1 MSEKPPV
8 VPLPPR
14 STAATAFMA
23 VPIVFIGG
31 LGALVAL
38 LWVMT
43 GMDSTAEGERVVIQ
57 FDSACGEES
66 SVILLERA
74 RQIGMDP
81 VMSGMNMTTNLPDLP
96 DARSAVP
103 KLLVTPAIFK
113 LVSSDGTFEFDN
125 QNIDE
130 VAIDLD
136 EVGMPQ
142 TLIKL
147 DSGSRSALIDIEDDL
162 IFTPTL
168 DDNTLPTVTGAE
180 LKDEGVLSIYGGDGI
195 TEVKMRRAADRA
207 IVLAHGP
214 MPCAVHVISV
224 DQLPSAG

>member
-1 MSEKPPV
+1 
-8 VPLPPR
+8 
-14 STAATAFMA
+14 MA
-23 VPIVFIGG
+23 VPIVFIGA
-31 LGALVAL
+31 LGVLVAL
-38 LWVMT
+38 LWVVT
-43 GMDSTAEGERVVIQ
+43 GMDSFAEGDQVTIR

-66 SVILLERA
+66 SAILVERA

-81 VMSGMNMTTNLPDLP
+81 VMSGLNMTVQLPDLP
-96 DARSAVP
+96 DARTDVP
-103 KLLVTPAIFK
+103 NLLVTPGVFT
-113 LVSSDGTFEFDN
+113 LVSSDDALAFDN
-125 QNIDE
+125 KNIDE

-142 TLIKL
+142 TLVKL
-147 DSGSRSALIDIEDDL
+147 DSGARTSLIDIADDL
-162 IFTPTL
+162 VFTPTL

-214 MPCAVHVISV
+214 MPCAVRVISV
-224 DQLPSAG
+224 DQPPNAG